1 MKKPIAARAPRSRNV
16 TLQLSTILKRM
27 DEVLAENRQ
36 HRDEIKALKSE
47 IEDLRREVCIT
58 MESIAELPFVSGVIH

>member
-1 MKKPIAARAPRSRNV
+1 MKKPSGPRASRSRNV

-27 DEVLAENRQ
+27 DEVLSENRQ
-36 HRDEIKALKSE
+36 HRDEIKALKTE
-47 IEDLRREVCIT
+47 IEDLRREVSIT